1 MLPALFFLKI
11 DSMKNVYVLT
21 ILLLGLLAAEV
32 RAGNPDRQ
40 GEAGAYELL
49 MNPWARSAGLHTMTT
64 SMISGV
70 EAMRLNVAGIGQIN
84 KLQVYASHALYLQGT
99 DISMSAGGA
108 SFRLGKNGALA
119 LTLMS
124 LDFGDIPV
132 TTTAL
137 PEGTGSTFSPNF
149 LNIGIGYAHT
159 FAEKISVGFLVRA
172 VSESL
177 ADLNSFGIALD
188 AGVQYRTGNFKFGV
202 SLRNIGTR
210 MKFSGEALGEQ
221 TSIQGNDGPTQLT
234 FDRRNAGFDLP
245 STLNIGMSYDF
256 LLGERNRITVL
267 GNFTANSFSRDQIG
281 GGIEY
286 AFDRYVELRAGYKV
300 DMGSGE
306 EFEAPI
312 YTGLALGAS
321 LGIPLSK
328 RNRDSRLSID
338 YAYRTTRVW
347 DGTHNFGLRFD
358 L

>member
-1 MLPALFFLKI
+1 
-11 DSMKNVYVLT
+11 MKKVYLLT
-21 ILLLGLLAAEV
+21 ILSLAVLSVEL

-99 DISMSAGGA
+99 DISMTAGGL
-108 SFRLGKNGALA
+108 STRIGKNGALGV
-119 LTLMS
+119 TLMS

-137 PEGTGSTFSPNF
+137 PEGTGATFSPTF
-149 LNIGIGYAHT
+149 LNIGVGYAHT

-172 VSESL
+172 VSENL

-188 AGVQYRTGNFKFGV
+188 AGVQYRTGGFKFGV
-202 SLRNIGTR
+202 SLRNVGTK

-221 TSIQGNDGPTQLT
+221 TTIQGNDGPTVLT
-234 FDRRNAGFDLP
+234 FDRRNAGFELP

-256 LLGERNRITVL
+256 LVGTKHRITAI

-281 GGIEY
+281 AGVEY
-286 AFDRYVELRAGYKV
+286 SFARWVEVRAAYKF

-306 EFEAPI
+306 DFEAPI
-312 YTGLALGAS
+312 YTGLAFGAS
-321 LGIPLSK
+321 LGVPLSK
-328 RNRDSRLSID
+328 RNKDARLSID
-338 YAYRTTRVW
+338 YAYRATRVW